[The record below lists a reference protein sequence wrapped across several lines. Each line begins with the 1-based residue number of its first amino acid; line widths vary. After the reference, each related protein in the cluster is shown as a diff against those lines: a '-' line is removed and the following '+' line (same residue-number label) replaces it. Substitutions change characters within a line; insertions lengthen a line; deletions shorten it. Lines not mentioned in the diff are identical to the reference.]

1 MKKMG
6 RPKGENN
13 KDYVCTIRMDKNTL
27 KRLETYCRL
36 MDVAKSEAIRD
47 AISKLVDE
55 ESLTIAEK
63 KKDNVSEMK
72 LPIFSNKN
80 EK

>member
-13 KDYVCTIRMDKNTL
+13 KDYVCTIRMDEKTFN
-27 KRLETYCRL
+27 RLETYCRL
-36 MDVAKSEAIRD
+36 MNVAKSEAIRD

-55 ESLTIAEK
+55 ESRIIE
-63 KKDNVSEMK
+63 ERQRG
-72 LPIFSNKN
+72 
-80 EK
+80 E

>member
-6 RPKGENN
+6 RPKGE
-13 KDYVCTIRMDKNTL
+13 NTL

-55 ESLTIAEK
+55 ESMTIAEK

-72 LPIFSNKN
+72 SPIFSNKN